1 MKKSYHHC
9 CRINIMHKV
18 LGFSKYFLLLC
29 IIIISIMLST
39 KEVIKILKKFK
50 VDSASKYGITSLG
63 LFGSFA
69 RNQQNETSDVDVFV
83 TLKESDFFVLERIR
97 EELENLVHKNI
108 DIVNYRESL
117 RNSFKQNIL
126 NDAIYIS

>member
-1 MKKSYHHC
+1 MKKNYHHC
-9 CRINIMHKV
+9 YRINIMHKV

-97 EELENLVHKNI
+97 EELETLVHKNI

>member
-1 MKKSYHHC
+1 MKKNYHHC
-9 CRINIMHKV
+9 YRINIMHKV

>member
-1 MKKSYHHC
+1 MKKNYHHC
-9 CRINIMHKV
+9 YRINIMHKV

-126 NDAIYIS
+126 NDAIYI

>member
-1 MKKSYHHC
+1 
-9 CRINIMHKV
+9 
-18 LGFSKYFLLLC
+18 
-29 IIIISIMLST
+29 MLST
-39 KEVIKILKKFK
+39 KEVITILKKFK
-50 VDSASKYGITSLG
+50 VDSASKYGIISLG

>member
-1 MKKSYHHC
+1 MKKNYHHC
-9 CRINIMHKV
+9 YRINIMHKV
-18 LGFSKYFLLLC
+18 LGFSNYFLLLC
-29 IIIISIMLST
+29 IINISIMLST

>member
-1 MKKSYHHC
+1 MKKNYHHC
-9 CRINIMHKV
+9 YRINIMHKV

-97 EELENLVHKNI
+97 EELENLVHRNI

>member
-29 IIIISIMLST
+29 KIIIPIMLST

-50 VDSASKYGITSLG
+50 VDSASKYGITS
-63 LFGSFA
+63 
-69 RNQQNETSDVDVFV
+69 
-83 TLKESDFFVLERIR
+83 LKESDFFVLERIR

-126 NDAIYIS
+126 NDGIYIS

>member
-126 NDAIYIS
+126 NDAIYI

>member
-1 MKKSYHHC
+1 
-9 CRINIMHKV
+9 
-18 LGFSKYFLLLC
+18 
-29 IIIISIMLST
+29 MLST

-83 TLKESDFFVLERIR
+83 TLKESDFLYLNVSEKNWRIWFTKT
-97 EELENLVHKNI
+97 LT
-108 DIVNYRESL
+108 S
-117 RNSFKQNIL
+117 
-126 NDAIYIS
+126 